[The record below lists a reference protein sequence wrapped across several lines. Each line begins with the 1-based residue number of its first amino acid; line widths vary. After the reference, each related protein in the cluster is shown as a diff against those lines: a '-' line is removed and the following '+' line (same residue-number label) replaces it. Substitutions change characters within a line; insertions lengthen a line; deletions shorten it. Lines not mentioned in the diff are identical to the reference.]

1 MRKYDEP
8 IEACFGA
15 GSYSTLEDELPGLPA
30 EFRWRSHTWRIRE
43 VEGHWVLADPWWEG
57 DRVGVVVEQRD
68 IWQVR
73 ARDPWRGREGVFQIY
88 RHQSSGRWSL
98 LAVLD

>member
-1 MRKYDEP
+1 MRTYDEP

-15 GSYSTLEDELPGLPA
+15 GSFSTLEDELPGLPA

-43 VEGHWVLADPWWEG
+43 VEGHWVLADPRWAG
-57 DRVGVVVEQRD
+57 DRVGAPAEQRD

-73 ARDPWRGREGVFQIY
+73 ARDPWQGREGVFQIY
-88 RHQSSGRWSL
+88 RHQHSDRWSL

>member
-15 GSYSTLEDELPGLPA
+15 GSFSTLEVELPGLPA

-43 VEGHWVLADPWWEG
+43 VEGHWALADPWQEWG
-57 DRVGVVVEQRD
+57 RVGVLAEHCDV
-68 IWQVR
+68 WQVR
-73 ARDPWRGREGVFQIY
+73 ARDPWREREGVFQIY
-88 RHQSSGRWSL
+88 RHHASGRWSL
-98 LAVLD
+98 LAVVD

>member
-1 MRKYDEP
+1 MRRYDEP

-15 GSYSTLEDELPGLPA
+15 GSYSNGEDELPGVPA
-30 EFRWRSHTWRIRE
+30 EFRWRRRSWRICE

-57 DRVGVVVEQRD
+57 PRVGAVRQRD

-73 ARDPWRGREGVFQIY
+73 ARDPWRGQEGVFQIY
-88 RHQSSGRWSL
+88 RHHDTGHWTL
-98 LAVLD
+98 HGVVD